1 MTDCFTQIDLA
12 SSSSLASTESDISGQ
27 AGLYVYKDHSKFTVS
42 VAWSPDGRWLATASH
57 DKTVHI
63 YRKLWT
69 TGEGEEGG
77 SKSAFAGLERVHTA
91 RFVVTPECVVF
102 VPSTLTSTT
111 SSSSSSSSNS
121 TESIEG
127 MEWELVVALRDT
139 AHLCYIDCTAP
150 TAASTTGVKPDL
162 TTDQAQDSA
171 EKQVD
176 LRASSLP
183 SFKARK
189 VSLNEADWDTHVS
202 FTPLCLSLS
211 PDHKYLLIAT
221 DKGFHFVVRI
231 GSSKR
236 LRLLAGGHSCG
247 DYGKPKVTIPLSHSR
262 IVTIITIIVIIF
274 VYLFFPPT

>member
-1 MTDCFTQIDLA
+1 M
-12 SSSSLASTESDISGQ
+12 
-27 AGLYVYKDHSKFTVS
+27 
-42 VAWSPDGRWLATASH
+42 AWSPDGRWLATASH

-69 TGEGEEGG
+69 EGEGEEEGV